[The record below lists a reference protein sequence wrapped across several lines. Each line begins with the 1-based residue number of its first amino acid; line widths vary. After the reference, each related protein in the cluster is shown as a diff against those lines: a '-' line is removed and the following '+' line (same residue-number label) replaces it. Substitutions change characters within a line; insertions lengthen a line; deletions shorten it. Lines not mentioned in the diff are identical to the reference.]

1 MTDPGLR
8 PAPSSPPSSQP
19 ASAGPPGEGTT
30 HPERFAD
37 QVLLLRLIWGYMSS
51 DLVDLATRLRVPELI
66 GEDGAG
72 AEEIA
77 RQVGGRERGETGGAD
92 GVEDG
97 AHPLSV
103 LRFLRALASLG
114 LLTEDGPGH
123 FRLTGA
129 GARLRPDAPDS
140 LYAFARQGTG
150 VFRQAWSRLDHSVRT
165 GAPAFD
171 EVFGT
176 GFFPYLRERPGLS
189 AAFAASMR
197 EATRTLSTA
206 LAREYA
212 FPQAGTVVDVGGAD
226 GTLLAAVLGAR
237 PGADRLTGVVFDSAE
252 GAEDAPA
259 TLRAAGLAGRARVE
273 TGDFFTAVPEGG
285 DLYVLK
291 SVLHDWDDDKCA
303 AILRGC
309 RAAVP
314 ARGRLLVVEVLLP
327 GRVTPGTDPLAYLSD
342 LYMLVNMGGR
352 ERTEEDFRALLA
364 ATGFR
369 TLGVTSPPALA
380 PFSLIEAEPV

>member
-1 MTDPGLR
+1 MPDPASR
-8 PAPSSPPSSQP
+8 PAAPPPSQP
-19 ASAGPPGEGTT
+19 VPAGPPGEGAA

-51 DLVDLATRLRVPELI
+51 DLVDLATRLGVPELI
-66 GEDGAG
+66 GRDGAS
-72 AEEIA
+72 AEEVA
-77 RQVGGRERGETGGAD
+77 RSVGGRARDETGPPGGA
-92 GVEDG
+92 EDG

-114 LLTEDGPGH
+114 LLTEDAPGH
-123 FRLTGA
+123 FLLTTA
-129 GARLRPDAPDS
+129 GDRLRPGAPDS

-150 VFRQAWSRLDHSVRT
+150 VFRQAWSRLEHSVRT

-176 GFFPYLRERPGLS
+176 GFFPYLRERPELS
-189 AAFAASMR
+189 ATFAASMR
-197 EATRTLSTA
+197 EATRTLSAA
-206 LAREYA
+206 LAGEYA
-212 FPQAGTVVDVGGAD
+212 FPATGTVVDVGGAD

-237 PGADRLTGVVFDSAE
+237 PGADRLTGVVFDSAQ
-252 GAEDAPA
+252 GARDATA
-259 TLRAAGLAGRARVE
+259 TLRAAGLADRARVE
-273 TGDFFTAVPEGG
+273 TGDFFTAVPAGG

-291 SVLHDWDDDKCA
+291 SVLHDWDDDKCGL
-303 AILRGC
+303 ILRSC
-309 RAAVP
+309 REVVP
-314 ARGRLLVVEVLLP
+314 AGGRLLIVEVLLP

-369 TLGVTSPPALA
+369 TLAVTSPSTLA